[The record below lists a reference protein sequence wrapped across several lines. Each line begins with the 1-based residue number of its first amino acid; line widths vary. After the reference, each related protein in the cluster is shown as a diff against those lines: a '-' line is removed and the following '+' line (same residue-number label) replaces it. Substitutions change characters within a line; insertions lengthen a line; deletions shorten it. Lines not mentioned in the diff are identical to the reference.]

1 MDERRIKEA
10 ENNIRSYLSE
20 GLIKKAEFR
29 EEIFDTFVR
38 NHKESLGLAKKT
50 FESKDSDLWTIVI
63 SYYSMFYIANAVLY
77 RLGYKVGD
85 KILHKV
91 TADALIVFVR
101 NKLRASILEDFENAK
116 DEALEIASIKSSAVV
131 EEFDMER
138 KKRSKF
144 QYDMTKEIKRA
155 YANTSLERAKRFVFE
170 LDKLLLSI

>member
-1 MDERRIKEA
+1 
-10 ENNIRSYLSE
+10 
-20 GLIKKAEFR
+20 
-29 EEIFDTFVR
+29 
-38 NHKESLGLAKKT
+38 
-50 FESKDSDLWTIVI
+50 
-63 SYYSMFYIANAVLY
+63 MFYIANAVLY